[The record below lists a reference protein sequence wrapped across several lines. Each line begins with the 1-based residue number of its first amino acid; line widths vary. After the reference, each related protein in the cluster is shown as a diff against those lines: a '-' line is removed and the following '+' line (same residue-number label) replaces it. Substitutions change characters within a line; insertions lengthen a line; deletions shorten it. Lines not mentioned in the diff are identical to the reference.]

1 MNKPSGPDGSTS
13 PASAGAVA
21 QGFVEDLASCAPDS
35 ADVHHLS
42 RVLRLRPG
50 ETVIASDGQGSWRP
64 CTYAGAAP
72 WLEPAG
78 ETLYVARAAPEVTVA
93 FTPVK
98 GDRPEW
104 VVQKLVEI
112 GVDRI
117 VVLRAARSV
126 VVWGSDR
133 AGRAVERLSRIAEQA
148 AAQSRR
154 AWIPAVEG
162 VANVLDYARSQ
173 PLVLA
178 ERGGGPVGLGRP
190 VCVGPEGGWTE
201 EELAAAEA
209 LAGLGDGVLR
219 AETAAIVAGTLVCA
233 LRDRGFSQ

>member
-1 MNKPSGPDGSTS
+1 
-13 PASAGAVA
+13 V
-21 QGFVEDLASCAPDS
+21 
-35 ADVHHLS
+35 
-42 RVLRLRPG
+42 G
-50 ETVIASDGQGSWRP
+50 ETAN
-64 CTYAGAAP
+64 
-72 WLEPAG
+72 
-78 ETLYVARAAPEVTVA
+78 VARAVPEVTVA

-117 VVLRAARSV
+117 VVLRTARSV
-126 VVWGSDR
+126 VVWEADRSD
-133 AGRAVERLSRIAEQA
+133 RAVERLSRIAEQA

-154 AWIPAVEG
+154 AWIPTVEG
-162 VANVLDYARSQ
+162 VLDLLDYARSQ
-173 PLVLA
+173 PLALA
-178 ERGGGPVGLGRP
+178 ERNGGPVGLGRP

-201 EELAAAEA
+201 EELAATDE
-209 LAGLGDGVLR
+209 LVGLGDGVLR